1 MRYLL
6 DTNVVSEL
14 RKRDGVAD
22 RNVIRWAAR
31 QDVDDLFISVVS
43 VMEIDLGIRLV
54 GRRDPVQAKA
64 LLAWFERAVL
74 GDLADRI
81 LPISLDIAL
90 RTAALHVPNPR
101 PERDA
106 YIAATALSHGL
117 TVITRNVADFKPMD
131 VPLLN
136 PWDERRQ

>member
-117 TVITRNVADFKPMD
+117 TVITRNVADFEPMD

-136 PWDERRQ
+136 PWDERGQ

>member
-54 GRRDPVQAKA
+54 GRRDPVHAKA

-117 TVITRNVADFKPMD
+117 TVITRNVADFEPMD

-136 PWDERRQ
+136 PWDERGQ